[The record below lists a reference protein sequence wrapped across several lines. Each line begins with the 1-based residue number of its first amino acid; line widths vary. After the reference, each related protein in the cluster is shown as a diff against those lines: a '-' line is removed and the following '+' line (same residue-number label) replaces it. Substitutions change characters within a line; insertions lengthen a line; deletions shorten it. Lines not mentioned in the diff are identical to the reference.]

1 MLMELSKI
9 APAEEGRTP
18 GESGPGRQGR
28 SAWDLPCRPYQ
39 MLP

>member
-18 GESGPGRQGR
+18 GESGP
-28 SAWDLPCRPYQ
+28 CRPYQ